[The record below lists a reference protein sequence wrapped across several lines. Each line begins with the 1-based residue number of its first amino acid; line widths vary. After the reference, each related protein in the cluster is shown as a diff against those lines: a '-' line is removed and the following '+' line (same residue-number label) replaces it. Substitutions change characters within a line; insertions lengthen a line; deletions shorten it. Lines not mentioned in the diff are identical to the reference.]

1 MKKAIVTAALGFGV
15 MVGSLVGGSVVNAAP
30 ASGGLGSVTT
40 NIACDC
46 TTLYTTSD
54 LNLRSGPGTS
64 YGVISVIPDGATV
77 QRYTA
82 AGEENGFAKVY
93 YDGNAGWSS
102 LDYLS
107 EDNSGSGSGGFGGYA
122 PEAYDES
129 LITDV
134 GVITS
139 DNVNFRWGP
148 GTDYEIQDLLQE
160 GDQVAWSDVVV
171 NNFRYVWHAGYE
183 GWIYAD
189 YVALDEGQ
197 YDNGGG
203 VAGGGTDGPFEQG
216 ATLVT
221 TSALNLREQPNT
233 SSDVLLVM
241 PEGAKVT
248 AFADAENGFQ
258 TVTYNGISGWAYI
271 GYLSN

>member
-1 MKKAIVTAALGFGV
+1 VKKTIVTAVLGFGV
-15 MVGSLVGGSVVNAAP
+15 MVGSLVGGPSVGAAP
-30 ASGGLGSVTT
+30 ASGGGASVATHFV
-40 NIACDC
+40 CEC
-46 TTLYTTSD
+46 TLLYTTSD

-64 YGVISVIPDGATV
+64 YEVIAVIPDGASV
-77 QRYTA
+77 ERYTA

-93 YDGNAGWSS
+93 YDDHAGWAS

-129 LITDV
+129 LITDA

-148 GTDYEIQDLLQE
+148 GTDYEIQDVLQP
-160 GDQVAWSDVVV
+160 GDQVAWTDVVV
-171 NNFRYVWHAGYE
+171 NGFRYVWRAGYE

-189 YVALDEGQ
+189 YVAIDEGQ
-197 YDNGGG
+197 YDNGEGG
-203 VAGGGTDGPFEQG
+203 AGGAGGGTFKPGS
-216 ATLVT
+216 TLFT
-221 TSALNLREQPNT
+221 LSALNLREQPNT

-241 PEGAKVT
+241 PEGATVT
-248 AFADAENGFQ
+248 AHADIENGFI
-258 TVTYNGISGWAYI
+258 TVTYNGITGWAYMD
-271 GYLSN
+271 YLSN